1 MFRDRTDAGAQLA
14 QALAEYQAADPVV
27 LALPRG
33 GLPVA
38 RVVADALGA
47 PLDIVLVRKIGAP
60 GQSELALG
68 ALVDGDPPQA
78 VLNADLIELLGVS
91 EEYLEQEKQAL
102 TAELNRRRE
111 SYLGDRKRADV
122 AGKTAIVVDD
132 GIATGATMRAALTA
146 TRRRGPETLVLA
158 VPVAPAESLHGLS
171 GEVDSVICLSTPDHF
186 RAVSLHYQRFPQV
199 SDDEVIALLG
209 DPS

>member
-1 MFRDRTDAGAQLA
+1 MFRDRTDAGEHLA
-14 QALAEYQAADPVV
+14 RALAEYKSADPVV

-38 RVVADALGA
+38 RIVADALAA

-68 ALVDGDPPQA
+68 ALVDGDPPEA
-78 VLNADLIELLGVS
+78 VLNADLVELFGVS
-91 EEYLEQEKQAL
+91 EDYLAQEKQAL
-102 TAELNRRRE
+102 SKELDRRRE
-111 SYLGDRKRADV
+111 SYLGDRERTDV

-146 TRRRGPETLVLA
+146 TRSRSPKTLVLA
-158 VPVAPAESLHGLS
+158 VPVAPGESLRELS
-171 GEVDSVICLSTPDHF
+171 EEADRVVCLSTPEHF

-209 DPS
+209 NAA

>member
-14 QALAEYQAADPVV
+14 QALAEYQAAAPVV

-60 GQSELALG
+60 GQRELALG

-102 TAELNRRRE
+102 TF
-111 SYLGDRKRADV
+111 
-122 AGKTAIVVDD
+122 
-132 GIATGATMRAALTA
+132 
-146 TRRRGPETLVLA
+146 
-158 VPVAPAESLHGLS
+158 
-171 GEVDSVICLSTPDHF
+171 TP
-186 RAVSLHYQRFPQV
+186 
-199 SDDEVIALLG
+199 
-209 DPS
+209 

>member
-1 MFRDRTDAGAQLA
+1 MFRDRTDAGEQLA
-14 QALAEYQAADPVV
+14 QALAEHQATDPVV

-60 GQSELALG
+60 GQRELALG

-102 TAELNRRRE
+102 TEELNRRRE

-171 GEVDSVICLSTPDHF
+171 GEADSVVCLSTPAHF

-209 DPS
+209 DSS